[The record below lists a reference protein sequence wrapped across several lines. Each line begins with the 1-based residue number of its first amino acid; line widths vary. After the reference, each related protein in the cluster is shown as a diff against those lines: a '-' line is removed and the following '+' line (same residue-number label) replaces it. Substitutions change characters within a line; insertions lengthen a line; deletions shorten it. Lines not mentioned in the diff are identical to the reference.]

1 MAARHKQIGECAGHD
16 QAMGV
21 LFEPAIAH
29 LDETE
34 HSLDDPDRVFD
45 FGSYL
50 RLGAVFRPLTLVHHA
65 TLAVSAIDAVLGLG
79 ARSLITAR
87 WPRYA

>member
-21 LFEPAIAH
+21 LLDPAIAH

-45 FGSYL
+45 PRFCEG
-50 RLGAVFRPLTLVHHA
+50 RLLALTFDLVRFF
-65 TLAVSAIDAVLGLG
+65 
-79 ARSLITAR
+79 ARSPSFTLPR
-87 WPRYA
+87 WR